1 MGGYSSDLNVEGS
14 LEPLKGAWEAMR
26 NMGFRDAEACIQALH
41 NCDGNMSKA
50 VELLM
55 EKQDR

>member
-1 MGGYSSDLNVEGS
+1 MFLAAEQESPEVRY
-14 LEPLKGAWEAMR
+14 KGQLQAMR